1 MMRKLCQ
8 RSMIGCFIIT
18 HDRVDNRA
26 AGWDTCGLNYLCPRG
41 REAFMSEVKTSKPY
55 LVGVDS
61 DGCVF
66 DTMEIKQKGCFTR
79 NTVRFFGLQ
88 SVFRAVCDT
97 SEFVNLYS
105 RHRGKNRF
113 LALLKV
119 FELLED
125 HPQVLDR
132 NAELP
137 DLTPLREWTE
147 RESQLGNAALE
158 AEVKANNDPILA
170 KTLEWSL
177 QINRDITDLV
187 VGVGPFA
194 GAREALEAATH
205 DAELFVVSQTPLE
218 ALVREW
224 DEHKLD
230 HLIKRIYG
238 QEDGTKDQHLLDA
251 RGDAYEDDHVLML
264 GDALG
269 DLEAARKANALFFP
283 IVPGEEEKSW
293 KNFLQEGF
301 ARFVTGSFAGDYQEA
316 LLEAFMKKLPA
327 DPPWIR

>member
-1 MMRKLCQ
+1 MGEY
-8 RSMIGCFIIT
+8 SASVV
-18 HDRVDNRA
+18 HERVDIRVG
-26 AGWDTCGLNYLCPRG
+26 GWETCGLNLFRLCG
-41 REAFMSEVKTSKPY
+41 GEADMSQDKKSKSY

-79 NTVRFFGLQ
+79 NTVRYFCLQ
-88 SVFRAVCDT
+88 SIFRAVCET

-132 NAELP
+132 NVDLP
-137 DLTPLREWTE
+137 DMSALREWTE

-158 AEVKANNDPILA
+158 AEVKANGDALLS
-170 KTLEWSL
+170 KTLDWSL

-194 GAREALEAATH
+194 GAREALEAAKH
-205 DAELFVVSQTPLE
+205 DAELCVVSQTPCE

-224 DEHKLD
+224 DEHGLD
-230 HLIKRIYG
+230 GLINRIYG

-251 RGDAYEDDHVLML
+251 RGDEYEDDHVLML

-269 DLEAARKANALFFP
+269 DLEAARKAGALFFP

-293 KNFLQEGF
+293 KRFLQEGF
-301 ARFVTGSFAGDYQEA
+301 ARFVTGSFVGDYQES
-316 LLEAFMKKLPA
+316 LLETFMKKLPV
-327 DPPWIR
+327 DPPWMRM